1 MLNARGNTA
10 VQLVNLPLHLFG
22 SFHLFASMVWW
33 FGGHVLLALSGYS
46 EVSLLGVGFQPSF
59 DVFKV
64 LGVLIEVASAL
75 SIAKLMEGEGSKRR
89 NGPWRPLQELCQSG
103 PFVVHFGSS
112 WILGTSA
119 LCNFLVDGSMLRL
132 EVPGRVMQHGLSEST
147 VAIVH

>member
-1 MLNARGNTA
+1 M
-10 VQLVNLPLHLFG
+10 QLVNLPLHLFG

-64 LGVLIEVASAL
+64 LGVQIEVASAL

-119 LCNFLVDGSMLRL
+119 LCNFLVDGSSCTLKCQD
-132 EVPGRVMQHGLSEST
+132 V
-147 VAIVH
+147 